1 MIPKKELD
9 RFLKCLH
16 CQSGG
21 SLVFL
26 QLKLASGDLD
36 YGVCHLLSFQ
46 DGLYLL
52 LKGIT
57 LFPSINDLLL

>member
-1 MIPKKELD
+1 MIPEKELD
-9 RFLKCLH
+9 RFLKRLH

-21 SLVFL
+21 SLIFL

-36 YGVCHLLSFQ
+36 YGVCHLLRFQ
-46 DGLYLL
+46 DGLDLL

-57 LFPSINDLLL
+57 LFSSVNDLLL